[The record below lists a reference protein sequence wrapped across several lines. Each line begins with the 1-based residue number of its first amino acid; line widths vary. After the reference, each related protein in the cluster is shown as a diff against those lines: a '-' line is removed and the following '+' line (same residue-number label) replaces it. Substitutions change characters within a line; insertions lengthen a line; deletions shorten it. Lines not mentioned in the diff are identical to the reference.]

1 MRSWPSLL
9 AAALALAA
17 CGTDAVAPQ
26 DPDDPLPPGACD
38 ETVLDYGNFGEP
50 FIASWCRG
58 CHSSELPVAMR
69 QQAPAG
75 VDFDDHAMTRQWAER
90 ILLRATG
97 DQPTM
102 PPAGGP
108 SEAER
113 ALLVEW
119 LACGAR

>member
-1 MRSWPSLL
+1 MRSWPSVLV
-9 AAALALAA
+9 AALAVAA
-17 CGTDAVAPQ
+17 CGTDAVPTG
-26 DPDDPLPPGACD
+26 DDDDPVPVDTCED
-38 ETVLDYGNFGEP
+38 SVLDFGNFGEP
-50 FIASWCRG
+50 FVASWCRG
-58 CHSSELPVAMR
+58 CHSSELPTAMR
-69 QQAPAG
+69 QDAPAG
-75 VDFDDHAMTRQWAER
+75 VDFDDHAMTTQWAER